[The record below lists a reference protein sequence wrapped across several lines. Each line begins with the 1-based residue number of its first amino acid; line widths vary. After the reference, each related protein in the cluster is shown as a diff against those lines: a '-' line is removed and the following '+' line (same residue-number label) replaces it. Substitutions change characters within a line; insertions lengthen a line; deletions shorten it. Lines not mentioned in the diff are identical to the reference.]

1 MNHLL
6 TQVKWYDRNP
16 TWMRVGLFFCVCL
29 SEIWLMNLPQLHGGV
44 STEEEIRDRE
54 YRVGRRL
61 MMRTAGSKE
70 PG

>member
-1 MNHLL
+1 
-6 TQVKWYDRNP
+6 
-16 TWMRVGLFFCVCL
+16 
-29 SEIWLMNLPQLHGGV
+29 MNLPQLHGGV